1 MLIGRV
7 DELQNGK
14 IFGWAYNPDNP
25 SEHVVIRV
33 SHGTQ
38 VVASGVA
45 NIVRP
50 DLPDAGIGDG
60 DHAFAIPVPPNIS
73 SFHGLT
79 IMAQSQKSGEV
90 ALQIAT
96 NDDRRVDELFAIF
109 AKNYEDAL
117 VALKE
122 QFDILERRFAE
133 VETSDG
139 KTIDAASL
147 PEELSDRL
155 NRLEMR
161 MESAEVFFMR
171 IDELTRKLAEEQK
184 KGKRKRFLG
193 IF

>member
-33 SHGTQ
+33 NHGAQ

-60 DHAFAIPVPPNIS
+60 DHAFVIVVPPNIS

-96 NDDRRVDELFAIF
+96 NDDRRVDELFSIF

-117 VALKE
+117 LALKE
-122 QFDILERRFAE
+122 QIDTLENRFIELKIPNQDTA
-133 VETSDG
+133 
-139 KTIDAASL
+139 DATSL
-147 PEELSDRL
+147 PEEISDRL
-155 NRLEMR
+155 NRLETR
-161 MESAEVFFMR
+161 MDAAEVFFIR

-184 KGKRKRFLG
+184 KRRRKRFLG

>member
-1 MLIGRV
+1 MLLGRV
-7 DELQNGK
+7 DELKSGK

-25 SEHVVIRV
+25 SEHVVIRIN
-33 SHGTQ
+33 HGNQ

-60 DHAFAIPVPPNIS
+60 DHAFEILLPPNIS

-79 IMAQSQKSGEV
+79 IMAQSQRSGEV

-96 NDDRRVDELFAIF
+96 NDDRRIDELFSIF
-109 AKNYEDAL
+109 SKNYEDAL
-117 VALKE
+117 VAIKDKL
-122 QFDILERRFAE
+122 DALDVRYSDLEKID
-133 VETSDG
+133 ETPVQ
-139 KTIDAASL
+139 SL
-147 PEELSDRL
+147 PEEISDRL
-155 NRLEMR
+155 NRLEIR
-161 MESAEVFFMR
+161 MESAEVFFVR

-184 KGKRKRFLG
+184 KRKRKRFLG